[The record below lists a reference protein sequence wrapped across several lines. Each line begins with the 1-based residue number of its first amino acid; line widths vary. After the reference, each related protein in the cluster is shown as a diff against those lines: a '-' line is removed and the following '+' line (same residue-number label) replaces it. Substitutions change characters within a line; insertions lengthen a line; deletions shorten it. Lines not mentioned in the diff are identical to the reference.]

1 MTPAQ
6 KLLLNATTAIL
17 TITGAVFAWM
27 KYFMKTDDPFA
38 VANHP
43 WQPHMLHIHVVAAP
57 VAVFVIGA
65 IWAAH
70 VKPKHEAGIKSR
82 RKTGLAALWMIAPMV
97 LSGYLMQVL
106 TNERLVEAMK
116 ITHWVSSALFVV
128 GLFVHQLLRK
138 NGNGAVKP
146 VSTAE
151 EREVW

>member
-65 IWAAH
+65 IWAVH

-82 RKTGLAALWMIAPMV
+82 RKTGLAALWMIAPMA
-97 LSGYLMQVL
+97 LSGYLMQVM
-106 TNERLVEAMK
+106 TDERLVEAMK
-116 ITHWVSSALFVV
+116 ITHWVSSTLFVAGV
-128 GLFVHQLLRK
+128 VVHQLLRK

-146 VSTAE
+146 VSTIE